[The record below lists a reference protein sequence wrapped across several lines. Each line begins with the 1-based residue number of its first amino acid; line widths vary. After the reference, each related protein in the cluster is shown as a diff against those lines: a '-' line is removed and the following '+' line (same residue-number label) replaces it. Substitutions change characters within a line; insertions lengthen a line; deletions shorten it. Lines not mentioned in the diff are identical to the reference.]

1 MPFNFF
7 QNSIENGVNQLPN
20 EQYRD
25 LQQAFIN
32 EQWDNTATKF
42 QIEEQDEIG
51 TFTFHCVEAWIDY
64 VVGMTSTGYKN
75 GDDFRK
81 LLFKDLDHECIRG
94 RYYKF
99 NDNYWI
105 GDFTD
110 KYDSITKS
118 MSVRRC
124 NNFLKVVDPEN
135 GNIFSIPCVVDYDM
149 SSPSVQVSSS
159 IITPNNHAIVMV
171 QGNEDT
177 NRLFNLNTRVILG
190 GRPFKLNAFQNTLLP
205 NLSKE
210 YPLILYLDFYLD
222 ELQAKDDLINQI
234 AFNGDYNYTISID
247 ANDLEVTNGSEGQ
260 LTATV
265 LLNGQEVNRNIIW
278 ETSNRLSVRID
289 SNGKYRIVG
298 SPDTKST
305 ITAYIEGNNNI
316 FDSILIKV
324 VNTNDFTPKIIVEP
338 LFSIIRQYDSIEFSI
353 QIAYGSE
360 IITDLTNVEVSLSD
374 TEDLLE
380 NNFISIIKEQ
390 SNFILTAKK
399 ITNVPQSIFIKV
411 NNDLP
416 NFYIE
421 GILKI
426 RVVSMFG

>member
-51 TFTFHCVEAWIDY
+51 TFTFHCVEVWIDY

-110 KYDSITKS
+110 EYDSITKS

-205 NLSKE
+205 NLSNE

-247 ANDLEVTNGSEGQ
+247 ANDLEITNGSEGQ

-298 SPDTKST
+298 SPDTEST

-338 LFSIIRQYDSIEFSI
+338 LFSIIKQCDSIEFSI

-411 NNDLP
+411 NNDSP

-421 GILKI
+421 DILEI